1 MTQRL
6 AALLAYRTE
15 TVGQS
20 IALGNSRKPPAFT
33 FPSGKPLWGKI
44 QRVWVHA
51 LKRLPSTCPAQPT
64 ASPDSWILAPILTY
78 MAAGTQRLGVP
89 ANSLQLSLRQ
99 FNGEMLVPAGH
110 LRSAEIYHDEKTYV
124 E

>member
-89 ANSLQLSLRQ
+89 PTA
-99 FNGEMLVPAGH
+99 FNYPFDSSTG
-110 LRSAEIYHDEKTYV
+110 KC
-124 E
+124 